1 MSALALYNRQ
11 QLYTNSRYLMRRAF
25 ADLKVQVDRRT
36 QETLRELT
44 YAVTV
49 KGTTRLN
56 QLAQFLFP
64 WHQAKTAHN
73 VETAL
78 STCLQKAKYEAAELL
93 HTYAC
98 AAYDAIPSQMFQTY
112 HRRQIL
118 VIDPT
123 TYEKRTRPGKKG
135 RSMEY
140 PSKLKDMQYDR
151 YPQGYV
157 DVWAGSLL
165 KGRVWFP
172 LARGRFSATH
182 PEQLSQNQVEESLI
196 PRSRIEGQVLWDAIC
211 CVPKGTPVLALGD
224 RGLGRKGMF
233 NWLLARKCDG
243 LFRMRRDINVTYQ
256 GRWRNILEVAQEVK
270 CVGQA
275 TWREGSAK
283 PIHGRV
289 VVFAARLTEEDWEG
303 PEITFVVLFPE
314 QLADPLILG
323 TTLQATTLQ
332 TARAIIH
339 LYEYR
344 WVIETA
350 FETLKGA
357 FGLEKF
363 MVRKWRATE
372 RLLNV
377 VAMAFILLLLLMHS
391 SHKNVQRLLVQA
403 VRVLKQKAAFKLLTL
418 GKLREAL
425 ALDWDENREAWYAL
439 LH

>member
-1 MSALALYNRQ
+1 MSAIALHNRQ
-11 QLYTNSRYLMRRAF
+11 QLYTNSRHLMRSAV
-25 ADLKVQVDRRT
+25 ADLKEQIDRRT

-44 YAVTV
+44 YAVTI

-78 STCLQKAKYEAAELL
+78 STSLQQAKYAEDEVL
-93 HTYAC
+93 HGYAC
-98 AAYDAIPSQMFQTY
+98 AAYDAIPRPAFQTY
-112 HRRQIL
+112 HRRQLII
-118 VIDPT
+118 IDPT

-140 PSKLKDMQYDR
+140 PSKLKDVQYDR

-165 KGRVWFP
+165 KGRRWLP

-182 PEQLSQNQVEESLI
+182 PEQLSQNQVEE
-196 PRSRIEGQVLWDAIC
+196 QVLWDAIR
-211 CVPKGTPVLALGD
+211 CVPTDTKVLVLGD
-224 RGLGRKGMF
+224 RGLSRKGMF
-233 NWLLARKCDG
+233 TWLQDHHCDG
-243 LFRMRRDINVTYQ
+243 LFRMRRDINVSYR
-256 GRWRNILEVAQEVK
+256 GRWRNILEVAQEMK
-270 CVGQA
+270 SVGRA

-283 PIHGRV
+283 AIHGRV
-289 VVFAARLTEEDWEG
+289 VVFPAHLTDDEWEG

-314 QLADPLILG
+314 EMADPLILG
-323 TTLQATTLQ
+323 TTLPGATLQ
-332 TARAIIH
+332 TARAMIH
-339 LYEYR
+339 LYEER

-350 FETLKGA
+350 FETLKGS
-357 FGLEKF
+357 FGLEQF

-372 RLLNV
+372 RLLNL
-377 VAMAFILLLLLMHS
+377 VAMAFILLLLLIQS
-391 SHKNVQRLLVQA
+391 SHKNVQRLLAQA
-403 VRVLKQKAAFKLLTL
+403 VRVLKQMAAFKELTL

-425 ALDWDENREAWYAL
+425 ALDWGEHHEAWYVL

>member
-1 MSALALYNRQ
+1 MSAIAVHNRQ
-11 QLYTNSRYLMRRAF
+11 QLYTNARRLMRTAI
-25 ADLKVQVDRRT
+25 ADLKEAPDRRT

-44 YAVTV
+44 YAVIV

-56 QLAQFLFP
+56 QLAKFLFP
-64 WHQAKTAHN
+64 WHKAKTAHN

-78 STCLQKAKYEAAELL
+78 STSLQKAKYEEAELF
-93 HTYAC
+93 HAYAG
-98 AAYDAIPSQMFQTY
+98 AAYDALPRQVFQTY
-112 HRRQIL
+112 RGKQII
-118 VIDPT
+118 VFDPT

-140 PSKLKDMQYDR
+140 PSKLKDVQYDR

-165 KGRVWFP
+165 KGRTWLP
-172 LARGRFSATH
+172 LARGRFSAQH
-182 PEQLSQNQVEESLI
+182 PEQLSQNQVEE
-196 PRSRIEGQVLWDAIC
+196 QVLWDAIR
-211 CVPKGTPVLALGD
+211 CVPPDTKVLAIGD
-224 RGLGRKGMF
+224 RGLGRKAMF
-233 NWLLARKCDG
+233 TWLQEHDCDG
-243 LFRMRRDINVTYQ
+243 LFRLRRDINVTFH

-270 CVGQA
+270 SLGQT

-283 PIHGRV
+283 PIRGQV
-289 VVFAARLTEEDWEG
+289 KLFQAQLTEDDWAG
-303 PEITFVVLFPE
+303 PPITFVVLLPE
-314 QLADPLILG
+314 GLADPLILG
-323 TTLQATTLQ
+323 TTLGATTLQ

-344 WVIETA
+344 WVIETS

-363 MVRKWRATE
+363 MVRKWKATE

-377 VAMAFILLLLLMHS
+377 VAMAFMLLLLLLHS
-391 SHKNVQRLLVQA
+391 TQKNVQRLLAQA
-403 VRVLKQKAAFKLLTL
+403 IQVLKHLAAYKQLTL

-425 ALDWDENREAWYAL
+425 ALDWDEHRETWYAL

>member
-1 MSALALYNRQ
+1 MSAIALHNRQ
-11 QLYTNSRYLMRRAF
+11 QLYTNSRRLMRMAV
-25 ADLKVQVDRRT
+25 ADLKETPDRRT

-44 YAVTV
+44 YAVIV
-49 KGTTRLN
+49 QGTTRLN
-56 QLAQFLFP
+56 QLAKFLFP
-64 WHQAKTAHN
+64 WHAAKTVHN

-78 STCLQKAKYEAAELL
+78 STSLQKAKYAEAELL
-93 HTYAC
+93 HAYAC
-98 AAYDAIPSQMFQTY
+98 AAYDALPRQAFQTY
-112 HRRQIL
+112 RGKQIL
-118 VIDPT
+118 VFDPT

-140 PSKLKDMQYDR
+140 PSKLKDVQYDR

-165 KGRVWFP
+165 KGRTWLP
-172 LARGRFSATH
+172 LARGRFSAQH
-182 PEQLSQNQVEESLI
+182 PEQLSQNQVK
-196 PRSRIEGQVLWDAIC
+196 GQVLWDAIR
-211 CVPKGTPVLALGD
+211 CVPADTPVLAIGD
-224 RGLGRKGMF
+224 WGLGRKGMF
-233 NWLLARKCDG
+233 TWLHDHECDG

-270 CVGQA
+270 SLGQA

-283 PIHGRV
+283 PIRGQV
-289 VVFAARLTEEDWEG
+289 KLFQARLTEDDWDG
-303 PEITFVVLFPE
+303 PQVTFVVLWPE
-314 QLADPLILG
+314 GLADPLILG
-323 TTLQATTLQ
+323 TTLGATTLQ
-332 TARAIIH
+332 TARAIIR
-339 LYEYR
+339 LYEAR
-344 WVIETA
+344 WVIETS

-377 VAMAFILLLLLMHS
+377 VAMAFMLLLLLMQS
-391 SHKNVQRLLVQA
+391 SHKNVQRLLAQA
-403 VRVLKQKAAFKLLTL
+403 VRVLKQMAAFKELTL

-425 ALDWDENREAWYAL
+425 ALDWDENRESWYAL

>member
-1 MSALALYNRQ
+1 MSAIALHNRQ
-11 QLYTNSRYLMRRAF
+11 QLYTNSRHLMRRAV
-25 ADLKVQVDRRT
+25 ADLQEPIDRRT

-78 STCLQKAKYEAAELL
+78 SAGLQKAKYAEAELL
-93 HTYAC
+93 HGYAC
-98 AAYDAIPSQMFQTY
+98 AASDAIPRQAFQTY
-112 HRRQIL
+112 HRRQMII
-118 VIDPT
+118 IDPT
-123 TYEKRTRPGKKG
+123 TYEKRTRPGKHG

-140 PSKLKDMQYDR
+140 PSKLKDVQYER

-165 KGRVWFP
+165 KGRRWLP

-182 PEQLSQNQVEESLI
+182 PEQLSQNQVEE
-196 PRSRIEGQVLWDAIC
+196 QVLWDAIC
-211 CVPKGTPVLALGD
+211 CVPTDTKVLVLGD

-233 NWLLARKCDG
+233 TWLEERHCDG
-243 LFRMRRDINVTYQ
+243 LFRMRRDINVTYR

-270 CVGQA
+270 SVGRA

-289 VVFAARLTEEDWEG
+289 VVFQARLTEDEWEG

-314 QLADPLILG
+314 EMADPLILG
-323 TTLQATTLQ
+323 TTLSATTLQ
-332 TARAIIH
+332 TARAIIR

-350 FETLKGA
+350 FETLKGS

-363 MVRKWRATE
+363 MVRKWQAAE

-377 VAMAFILLLLLMHS
+377 VVMAFILLLLLMHS
-391 SHKNVQRLLVQA
+391 SHKNVQRLLLQA
-403 VRVLKQKAAFKLLTL
+403 VRILKQLAAFKELTL
-418 GKLREAL
+418 GKLHEAV
-425 ALDWDENREAWYAL
+425 ALDWD
-439 LH
+439 